1 MTLKITTIGEVL
13 VDLTQTSIDS
23 NGITHFAANPGG
35 APANVA
41 VAASKLGVETAFVGC
56 VGKDSFG
63 ELLRQALLRYGV
75 NTDGLQVTSRT
86 GTTLAVVT
94 VAPSGERS
102 FSFFRTPGADTQIDE
117 TEAMKHI
124 RGTDILHFGSV
135 SLTDPAC
142 REVIMN
148 VVSRAKEEGV
158 IVTYDPNFRAS
169 LWDDHQVAVR
179 RMRDVLPYCDIIKIS
194 DEETELLTG
203 EKEPMKAAK
212 VLLDKGLKLVL
223 VTLGPDGALF
233 CTKDTFATVPGYRV
247 KVADTNG
254 AGDTFFG
261 ALLSCLAKRGSIEN
275 LTKEELTKYVD
286 FANRAA
292 SITTS
297 RSGAMPAMP
306 YFKEVE

>member
-23 NGITHFAANPGG
+23 NNIAHFAANPGG

-63 ELLRQALLRYGV
+63 NLLRDALIRYNV
-75 NTDGLQVTSRT
+75 NVDGLQVTAKA

-102 FSFFRTPGADTQIDE
+102 FSFFRNPGADTQIKE
-117 TEAMKHI
+117 EEAMNSI

-135 SLTDPAC
+135 SLTDPFC
-142 REVIMN
+142 REVVMN
-148 VVSRAKEEGV
+148 VVSRAREEGV
-158 IVTYDPNFRAS
+158 IITYDPNFRAS
-169 LWDDHQVAVR
+169 LWNSHQEAVR

-203 EKEPMKAAK
+203 EKDSDKAAK

-223 VTLGPDGALF
+223 VTLGPDGAYY
-233 CTKDTFATVPGYRV
+233 CTKDVSGTVKGYRV

-261 ALLSCLAKRGSIEN
+261 AFLSKLAKRGSIEN
-275 LTKEELTKYVD
+275 LTGEELSEYVD
-286 FANRAA
+286 FANKAA

-306 YFKEVE
+306 YLEEVK